1 MKTLKL
7 TLFILTALLSNILFA
22 QEVQTTSSQMDM
34 ELQLQE
40 INEAITQLEIER
52 SQTLKV
58 IQNFQ
63 SNLQELE

>member
-22 QEVQTTSSQMDM
+22 QEVQTTSSQMDK

-52 SQTLKV
+52 SQTL
-58 IQNFQ
+58 
-63 SNLQELE
+63 

>member
-7 TLFILTALLSNILFA
+7 TLVILTALLSNILFA
-22 QEVQTTSSQMDM
+22 QEVQTTSRQMDM

-58 IQNFQ
+58 IQNNQ

>member
-7 TLFILTALLSNILFA
+7 TLVILTALLSNILFA
-22 QEVQTTSSQMDM
+22 QEVQTTSRQMDM

-52 SQTLKV
+52 SQTLKCY
-58 IQNFQ
+58 IEQ
-63 SNLQELE
+63 SV